1 MRESGGSS
9 TGHNR
14 ETTGRANDYPFTE
27 GRSPAPPPL
36 TDHTKG
42 RSPAPPPLTDHTK
55 GRSPAPPPLTDHTKG
70 RSPAPP
76 PLTDHTKGRSPAPPH
91 PPEGASKASQIEPV
105 SLPGQGPP
113 AAG

>member
-1 MRESGGSS
+1 MAGRERLPTEPAGQMRESGGSS

-14 ETTGRANDYPFTE
+14 ETTRRANDYPFTE

-36 TDHTKG
+36 TDHSQG
-42 RSPAPPPLTDHTK
+42 RSPAPPPLTDHTQ
-55 GRSPAPPPLTDHTKG
+55 GRSL
-70 RSPAPP
+70 
-76 PLTDHTKGRSPAPPH
+76 APPH
-91 PPEGASKASQIEPV
+91 PPEGASKAGQIEPV

>member
-1 MRESGGSS
+1 MRESGASS
-9 TGHNR
+9 TGHHR
-14 ETTGRANDYPFTE
+14 ETTGRANDDPVTE
-27 GRSPAPPPL
+27 GRSPAPLPL

-76 PLTDHTKGRSPAPPH
+76 PLTDHTKGLSPAPPH
-91 PPEGASKASQIEPV
+91 PPKGASKARQIEPV
-105 SLPGQGPP
+105 PRPGQGPP

>member
-1 MRESGGSS
+1 MAGRERLPREPAGQMRESGGSS

-14 ETTGRANDYPFTE
+14 QTTGRANDYPFTE

-42 RSPAPPPLTDHTK
+42 RSPAPPPLTDHTN
-55 GRSPAPPPLTDHTKG
+55 
-70 RSPAPP
+70 
-76 PLTDHTKGRSPAPPH
+76 GRSPAPPH
-91 PPEGASKASQIEPV
+91 PPEGASKARQIEPV